1 LAVFVVFS
9 NLDAERIACP
19 NDYGLASFDEVYFG
33 ISFGSEN
40 RFLKQIK
47 EKIKREGERE
57 RERERER
64 EMERERKKKKKKQIE
79 QTAHLNSRKL
89 GTRRCK
95 NSLSY

>member
-64 EMERERKKKKKKQIE
+64 DGEREKEEEEETNR
-79 QTAHLNSRKL
+79 ANRPFKL
-89 GTRRCK
+89 A
-95 NSLSY
+95 